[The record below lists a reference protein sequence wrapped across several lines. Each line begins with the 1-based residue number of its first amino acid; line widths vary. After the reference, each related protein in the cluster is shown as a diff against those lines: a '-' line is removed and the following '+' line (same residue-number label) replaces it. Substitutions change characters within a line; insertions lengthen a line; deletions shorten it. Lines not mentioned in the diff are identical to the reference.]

1 MWLVVVVQIA
11 VPLLLIG
18 VISFTRQPSRL
29 RWLGTVVAFGMV
41 TSYLLVSS
49 RWDVSSLYLRALIPV
64 LFVAAGIV
72 GYRRIRAPETPP
84 GFLQAAFAWTIS
96 LGLIV
101 LMSGFLWFSL
111 HGYRTPDGAVDLAS
125 PLKGTHVVMNG
136 GVSPFT
142 NGHFRRRPQ
151 DYALDILGVN
161 AFGARASLFGS
172 SRDLE
177 SYVIYGEPIFSP
189 CDGKITVIADGLP
202 DHIPPARDTENLA
215 GNHVLIECGD
225 FEVLIAHLRQ
235 HSVRV
240 TVGDVVAVGDPL
252 GEVGNSGN
260 TSEPHLHIHAE
271 RGGEP
276 GVILDGVAVPITV
289 DGRFLVRN
297 SIFRSG
303 G

>member
-1 MWLVVVVQIA
+1 MWLEVVVQIA

-111 HGYRTPDGAVDLAS
+111 HGYRTPDAAVDLAS

-142 NGHFRRRPQ
+142 NGHFRMRPQ

-260 TSEPHLHIHAE
+260 TTEPHLHIHAE